1 MKIKGDAQTI
11 DERARCLLR
20 VPKKNGRS
28 DAFALL
34 PVNGAVIDIEIE
46 GSGGKVV
53 RDIRKPK
60 VDRPLAVAY
69 SPQLSLFKIVRLG
82 RRI

>member
-1 MKIKGDAQTI
+1 LSRDNSAKF
-11 DERARCLLR
+11 
-20 VPKKNGRS
+20 S
-28 DAFALL
+28 SAL
-34 PVNGAVIDIEIE
+34 NGAVIDIEIE
-46 GSGGKVV
+46 GSVARVV
-53 RDIRKPK
+53 TDIRKPK